1 MLNFELGNLNVIDMS
16 ILSLEFG
23 MLNFELGNLIVIVV
37 PVEFRIMHH

>member
-1 MLNFELGNLNVIDMS
+1 MS

>member
-23 MLNFELGNLIVIVV
+23 MLNFELGKLIVIVV
-37 PVEFRIMHH
+37 PVEF